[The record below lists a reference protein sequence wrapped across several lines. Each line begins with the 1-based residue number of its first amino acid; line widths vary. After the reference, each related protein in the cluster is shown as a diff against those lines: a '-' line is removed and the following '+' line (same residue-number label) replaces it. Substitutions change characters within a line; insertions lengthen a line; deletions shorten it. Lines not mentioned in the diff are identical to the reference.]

1 MPMPISQC
9 GLGLGRWLRFACASA
24 TIVIPTL
31 VATFS
36 FVSVAETATCLA
48 SAEEVRKA
56 TPNAWPKWTY
66 GPNRERCWYSGKKPV
81 FEKPPRTQAEM
92 PAPVP
97 QAKVDAAAEAE
108 RRTAESAKRAWALE
122 HRWSHSFEIRHQARD
137 ESFAPWVGAPDD
149 DPPLGSRLL
158 PLSQ

>member
-1 MPMPISQC
+1 MARSQ
-9 GLGLGRWLRFACASA
+9 RSRRLRRACVGAKIAIAALVASA
-24 TIVIPTL
+24 I
-31 VATFS
+31 S
-36 FVSVAETATCLA
+36 VSIAEAATCLA

-56 TPNAWPKWTY
+56 IPNAWPKWTF
-66 GPNRERCWYSGKKPV
+66 GPNRERCWYAGKKPV

-92 PAPVP
+92 QPAPVP
-97 QAKVDAAAEAE
+97 QAKVDAASEPE

-137 ESFAPWVGAPDD
+137 ESFASWVGDPDD
-149 DPPLGSRLL
+149 APPLGSRLL

>member
-1 MPMPISQC
+1 MARSQ
-9 GLGLGRWLRFACASA
+9 RRRRLRLACVGAKTAIAALVASA
-24 TIVIPTL
+24 I
-31 VATFS
+31 S
-36 FVSVAETATCLA
+36 VSIAEAATCLA

-56 TPNAWPKWTY
+56 TPNAWPKWTF
-66 GPNRERCWYSGKKPV
+66 GPNRERCWYAGKKPI

-92 PAPVP
+92 QPAPAP
-97 QAKVDAAAEAE
+97 QTKVDAASEAE

-137 ESFAPWVGAPDD
+137 ESFAPWVGDPND